1 MGNCVC
7 YYQQTRP
14 WYFNLFTKS
23 ASCSLLK
30 ETHFLCLYFSFSS
43 WKFASSIIKRQKIE
57 TGICF
62 LSLTFRS
69 AFFWFLLLIFP
80 FFSKRS
86 IIPVVLFSTNPWS
99 GYHWYNCRSVYQ
111 LAWENSRHW
120 SRDATTTQ
128 SFPAKWRPRNK
139 FSTFHIDD
147 GSVTTQ
153 IKQVLLVGWKLKITF
168 NQSETCTTKWWRREM
183 SAVFSGYVSTSIRF
197 WRSAWGWRKRNRKSL
212 VYIVSGFLLVWSTG
226 AEWFLFCGVKRWPYD
241 KWTHLGIKSCSPR
254 SSDLRVSDQY
264 DFESYPELSAEL
276 IIWAIE

>member
-1 MGNCVC
+1 MGNCVY

-30 ETHFLCLYFSFSS
+30 ETHILCLYFSFSS

-57 TGICF
+57 TRICF

-86 IIPVVLFSTNPWS
+86 IIPVVLFSTNPSS

-120 SRDATTTQ
+120 SRDATTTL
-128 SFPAKWRPRNK
+128 SFPAQWRPRNK
-139 FSTFHIDD
+139 FPTFHIDD
-147 GSVTTQ
+147 GS
-153 IKQVLLVGWKLKITF
+153 
-168 NQSETCTTKWWRREM
+168 
-183 SAVFSGYVSTSIRF
+183 
-197 WRSAWGWRKRNRKSL
+197 SL
-212 VYIVSGFLLVWSTG
+212 
-226 AEWFLFCGVKRWPYD
+226 
-241 KWTHLGIKSCSPR
+241 PR
-254 SSDLRVSDQY
+254 SSKCFWLV
-264 DFESYPELSAEL
+264 EN
-276 IIWAIE
+276 WK

>member
-128 SFPAKWRPRNK
+128 SFPRNDVRETS
-139 FSTFHIDD
+139 FQHSI
-147 GSVTTQ
+147 S
-153 IKQVLLVGWKLKITF
+153 ITG
-168 NQSETCTTKWWRREM
+168 QS
-183 SAVFSGYVSTSIRF
+183 
-197 WRSAWGWRKRNRKSL
+197 L
-212 VYIVSGFLLVWSTG
+212 
-226 AEWFLFCGVKRWPYD
+226 
-241 KWTHLGIKSCSPR
+241 PR
-254 SSDLRVSDQY
+254 SSKCFWLV
-264 DFESYPELSAEL
+264 EN
-276 IIWAIE
+276 WK

>member
-128 SFPAKWRPRNK
+128 FFREMTSE
-139 FSTFHIDD
+139 
-147 GSVTTQ
+147 
-153 IKQVLLVGWKLKITF
+153 KQVSNIPYRWRVSHYPDQASASGWLKTENNLQPIRNMHYQVVASRNVSCFLRLCINFHQVLKI
-168 NQSETCTTKWWRREM
+168 
-183 SAVFSGYVSTSIRF
+183 
-197 WRSAWGWRKRNRKSL
+197 SL
-212 VYIVSGFLLVWSTG
+212 GL
-226 AEWFLFCGVKRWPYD
+226 A
-241 KWTHLGIKSCSPR
+241 
-254 SSDLRVSDQY
+254 
-264 DFESYPELSAEL
+264 
-276 IIWAIE
+276 